1 MTNFD
6 SDFDPYN
13 ELVELRNFA
22 KAADVH
28 ITNLVNNEKQII
40 KAVNEI
46 SEQVKQVRERIK
58 LMDRVLQELAKEKTD
73 ETTRQRR

>member
-1 MTNFD
+1 MTDFK

-13 ELVELRNFA
+13 ELMELSKFA

-46 SEQVKQVRERIK
+46 SEQVKQVKDRIK
-58 LMDRVLQELAKEKTD
+58 LMERVLQTIAEEKTD
-73 ETTRQRR
+73 ETTRQKR